1 MANPTKLIGRLLQ
14 TRLIPMLDVKE
25 MKDIDGII
33 FENNLVRKLLFVQMD
48 LKRERLNTPWTL
60 WLPV

>member
-1 MANPTKLIGRLLQ
+1 VANPTKLIGRLLQ

>member
-1 MANPTKLIGRLLQ
+1 
-14 TRLIPMLDVKE
+14 MLDVKE